1 MKGEKG
7 NMTTFLIG
15 IVALMFLG
23 VFAEIIDELKG
34 IRKALETIV
43 RSVSIYEIKDNS

>member
-1 MKGEKG
+1 
-7 NMTTFLIG
+7 MTEYIYEIEEDQSDESEVFIGLIVE
-15 IVALMFLG
+15 IV
-23 VFAEIIDELKG
+23 DELKG